1 MSWIRHPTETQPFKL
16 NLWIY
21 GGTSYRR
28 KKSTHHQ
35 GDVQEIQ
42 ASGHAFAAV
51 LSDGSVV
58 TWGDADFG
66 GDSSQV
72 QEQLKDVQQIQSSR
86 RSGFVNFS
94 NLLFLGF
101 LFEEVGKPYCR
112 VSEDFQSFE
121 DGYLVALIAK

>member
-1 MSWIRHPTETQPFKL
+1 MLYGNDLVRHPTETQPFVEQKQWL
-16 NLWIY
+16 F
-21 GGTSYRR
+21 GGTKTAELTYL
-28 KKSTHHQ
+28 HIYQ
-35 GDVQEIQ
+35 GDVQQIQ

-86 RSGFVNFS
+86 RSGFV
-94 NLLFLGF
+94 
-101 LFEEVGKPYCR
+101 C
-112 VSEDFQSFE
+112 
-121 DGYLVALIAK
+121 